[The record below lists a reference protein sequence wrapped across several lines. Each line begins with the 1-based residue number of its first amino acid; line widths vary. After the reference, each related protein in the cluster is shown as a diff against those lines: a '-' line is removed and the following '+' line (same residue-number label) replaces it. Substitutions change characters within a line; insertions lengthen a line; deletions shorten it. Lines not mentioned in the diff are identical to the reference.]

1 MAQEKIY
8 VTLSGLPLWM
18 EWQWPLRA
26 SEAGSDW
33 YILHGRAWLADGS
46 GLHADV
52 SVNLTRTIQAALPS
66 LEPEHAEPV
75 AVNAVRKDFDTQQLE
90 LLKSG
95 KRQPVPLSSRHYD
108 FQRRQIIFEQAD
120 DEAIRRLLRQK
131 AYWTAARGGA
141 GERAGMADPA
151 DAVFLNSSSAHLLE
165 LARGL
170 AEEGWLR
177 LEGEQAAATE
187 KLLGEAEAMKSALR
201 HALEELEKKHAYE
214 RG

>member
-1 MAQEKIY
+1 MANENIY
-8 VTLSGLPLWM
+8 VTLAGLPLWF

-33 YILHGRAWLADGS
+33 TILHGRAWLADES

-52 SVNLTRTIQAALPS
+52 SVNLTRTIQEALPS

-75 AVNAVRKDFDTQQLE
+75 AVNAVRKDLDTRQLE

-108 FQRRQIIFEQAD
+108 FQRRQLVFAQAE
-120 DEAIRRLLRQK
+120 DEEMRRLLRQK
-131 AYWTAARGGA
+131 VYWTAARGGA
-141 GERAGMADPA
+141 GARAWMADPA
-151 DAVFLNSSSAHLLE
+151 DAVFVNSSTAHLLE

-170 AEEGWLR
+170 AEDGWIR
-177 LEGEQAAATE
+177 LEGEQAQATE
-187 KLLGEAEAMKSALR
+187 KLLGEAEAMKSAVA

>member
-1 MAQEKIY
+1 MANEKIY
-8 VTLSGLPLWM
+8 VTLSGMPLWF
-18 EWQWPLRA
+18 EWQWPMRA

-33 YILHGRAWLADGS
+33 SILHGRAWLADES

-52 SVNLTRTIQAALPS
+52 SVNLTRTIQEALPS
-66 LEPEHAEPV
+66 LEPEHAQPV
-75 AVNAVRKDFDTQQLE
+75 AVNAVRKDLDTQQLE

-108 FQRRQIIFEQAD
+108 FQRRQLIFEQAD

-141 GERAGMADPA
+141 GARAGMAEPA
-151 DAVFLNSSSAHLLE
+151 DAVFVNTSSAHLLE
-165 LARGL
+165 LAQGL
-170 AEEGWLR
+170 AAEGWIR

-187 KLLGEAEAMKSALR
+187 KLLGEGESMKAALQ
-201 HALEELEKKHAYE
+201 HALDELAKKHAYE